1 MVSNGGNEA
10 AGMGWMAH
18 GGLIAWMT
26 MLFEVQ
32 TVMLLR
38 VREAV
43 KTVNWL

>member
-1 MVSNGGNEA
+1 MVSGGRNEA
-10 AGMGWMAH
+10 ERMGWMAH
-18 GGLIAWMT
+18 GCLIAWTT

-38 VREAV
+38 VREAL